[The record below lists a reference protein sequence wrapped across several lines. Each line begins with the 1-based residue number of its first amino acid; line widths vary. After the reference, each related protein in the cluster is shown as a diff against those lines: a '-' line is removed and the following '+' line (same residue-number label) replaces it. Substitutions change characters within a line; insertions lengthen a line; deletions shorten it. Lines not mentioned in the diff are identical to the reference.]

1 MGLFDG
7 DQVLGIM
14 LDSYT
19 HAANR
24 FLATVRG
31 LFRTTNTLAK
41 TLVPLRKENQVNS
54 AIARYFTLKFLE
66 AKRRYDYDS
75 RRS

>member
-19 HAANR
+19 QATNR
-24 FLATVRG
+24 FLATGRG

-41 TLVPLRKENQVNS
+41 TLVPLRKENQL
-54 AIARYFTLKFLE
+54 AA
-66 AKRRYDYDS
+66 AKP
-75 RRS
+75 